1 MESDPSKLILHGF
14 FHILLAIPFALF
26 LWKKTGSKKQIAILF
41 LATIFVDLDHL
52 VDYFAFSGF
61 NLNIVNFLSGEY
73 FVVTH
78 KAFTPLHAWEWVLI
92 LAIFTR
98 LRGWNT
104 LYAALLLGL
113 LPHIIIDSIATGKPW
128 FYFLIFRFYRGF
140 YFPDY

>member
-1 MESDPSKLILHGF
+1 MEVDLKALILHEF

-26 LWKKTGSKKQIAILF
+26 LWNKTKSKKQLVVLF
-41 LATIFVDLDHL
+41 LATFLVDIDHF
-52 VDYFAFSGF
+52 VDYFTFSGF
-61 NLNIVNFLSGEY
+61 NLNIVNFLSGEH

-92 LAIFTR
+92 LGIFTR

-104 LYAALLLGL
+104 LYAALLFGL
-113 LPHIIIDSIATGKPW
+113 LPHIIIDSIATGRPW
-128 FYFLIFRFYRGF
+128 FYSIIFRFYRGF